1 MRRAVLALVL
11 GLLAAWPATAVVPGV
26 PEPARLPD
34 GKPNWTGFWA
44 LQGGV
49 LQKDFGPGF
58 VAPALKP
65 EESPKAAANKT
76 PKQKKAAS
84 KEADAATDNTEPKLV
99 GPAALLKSPYREKF
113 SEILKKEAQGEP
125 AFDPTAVCF
134 PPGMP
139 RMMNMTYG
147 MEILQTPKIIAI
159 TSEWGP
165 ATRRIWMDGR
175 SHPPEDILD
184 PTYAGHS
191 IGRWEGDVLVVET
204 VGLRTEAVMTQQG
217 LMHSDKLRLE
227 ERFYSPKPGVLVD
240 EITVIDPEVFTAP
253 WKMTRAYDFMPELSL
268 QEYVCQDNNRNITP
282 DGKPDF
288 SPSAR

>member
-1 MRRAVLALVL
+1 MHRAVLALAL
-11 GLLAAWPATAVVPGV
+11 GLLSTAPAAAVQPGV
-26 PEPARLPD
+26 PEPVRLPD

-58 VAPALKP
+58 VAPA
-65 EESPKAAANKT
+65 PKAGDQAKEVA
-76 PKQKKAAS
+76 PKQDDKADGS
-84 KEADAATDNTEPKLV
+84 GEPKLV
-99 GPAALLKSPYREKF
+99 GPAALLKSPYREQF
-113 SEILKKEAQGEP
+113 IEILKKEAQGEP
-125 AFDPTAVCF
+125 AFDPTSVCF

-147 MEILQTPKIIAI
+147 MEILQTPKVIAI

-165 ATRRIWMDGR
+165 GTRRIWMDGR
-175 SHPPEDILD
+175 SHPPAEILD

-191 IGRWEGDVLVVET
+191 IGRWEGDVLVVDT
-204 VGLRTEAVMTQQG
+204 VGLRTEAVITQQG

-253 WKMTRAYDFMPELSL
+253 WKMVRAYDFMPELSL

-288 SPSAR
+288 GPSAR